1 MAMQRHGITSTSTGV
16 GRKPCVSPAWESG
29 TLLAG
34 E

>member
-1 MAMQRHGITSTSTGV
+1 MAMQRHGITSTGV
-16 GRKPCVSPAWESG
+16 GRKPCVGPAGESW